1 MKKVFIVLFTIL
13 FVFPLGLQSAS
24 AQNDK
29 NCDDFTSWREAQDY
43 FEKNGGSP
51 TTNVDRL
58 DGNDR
63 DGKVCENMFP
73 DEPAE
78 WTWEQAHP
86 GTTEG
91 GQQGGTQGGQ
101 QGTTEGGQQGGA
113 QGGQLPQTATN
124 YGNGIIAGL
133 TAMMFG
139 AVFFLRK
146 KKKTGN

>member
-1 MKKVFIVLFTIL
+1 MEMIVTEWHVKIMFT
-13 FVFPLGLQSAS
+13 
-24 AQNDK
+24 
-29 NCDDFTSWREAQDY
+29 DD
-43 FEKNGGSP
+43 
-51 TTNVDRL
+51 
-58 DGNDR
+58 
-63 DGKVCENMFP
+63 
-73 DEPAE
+73 PAD

-146 KKKTGN
+146 QKKTGN